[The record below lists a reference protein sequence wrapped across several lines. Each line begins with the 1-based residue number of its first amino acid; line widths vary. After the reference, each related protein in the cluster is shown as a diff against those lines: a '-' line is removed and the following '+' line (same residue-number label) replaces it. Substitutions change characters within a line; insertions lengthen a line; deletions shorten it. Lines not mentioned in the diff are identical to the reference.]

1 VTKTRSAP
9 DAVASLALHGDVRGR
24 NCVLIDDLVST
35 GGTLAGAAKVLHDAG
50 AASVHAFFVHAVM
63 APEALARLAAAGVQR
78 VATTDSV
85 PLALRPGLEVVSV
98 APVLAREIVRLS
110 R

>member
-1 VTKTRSAP
+1 
-9 DAVASLALHGDVRGR
+9 
-24 NCVLIDDLVST
+24 
-35 GGTLAGAAKVLHDAG
+35 
-50 AASVHAFFVHAVM
+50 M